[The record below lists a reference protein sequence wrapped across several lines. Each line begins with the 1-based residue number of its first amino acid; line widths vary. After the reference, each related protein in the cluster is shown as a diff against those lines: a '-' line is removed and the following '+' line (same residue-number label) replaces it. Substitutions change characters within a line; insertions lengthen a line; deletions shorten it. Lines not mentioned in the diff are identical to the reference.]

1 MDRRRAGAGC
11 ANGGIVILT
20 AILLLTATCAA
31 AIHRAAATGDIASV
45 AFVAVSYGALLLLH
59 RTLGAYETA
68 AGAPEEDAAA
78 AEPERERLRRRVW
91 ALSALLTALFAWK
104 VAGVVPWPAGVLV
117 WAATA
122 ATSAVGFFALVP
134 RRRP

>member
-1 MDRRRAGAGC
+1 MDQRRAGAGRDI
-11 ANGGIVILT
+11 GGIAV
-20 AILLLTATCAA
+20 LLTATCAA
-31 AIHRAAATGDIASV
+31 AIHRAAAAGDVASV
-45 AFVAVSYGALLLLH
+45 AFVAVSYAALLLLH

-68 AGAPEEDAAA
+68 IEAPEDAAA
-78 AEPERERLRRRVW
+78 AESERERLRRRLW

-117 WAATA
+117 WTAAAT
-122 ATSAVGFFALVP
+122 TSAGGSFALVP

>member
-1 MDRRRAGAGC
+1 M
-11 ANGGIVILT
+11 
-20 AILLLTATCAA
+20 
-31 AIHRAAATGDIASV
+31 HRAAVARDVTSV

-68 AGAPEEDAAA
+68 TEVPDEDDAA
-78 AEPERERLRRRVW
+78 AEPEREWLRRRVW

-104 VAGVVPWPAGVLV
+104 VAEVVPWPAGVLV
-117 WAATA
+117 WAAA
-122 ATSAVGFFALVP
+122 VATSAAGFFALFL

>member
-1 MDRRRAGAGC
+1 MDRRRTGAGR
-11 ANGGIVILT
+11 ANGGIAAFT
-20 AILLLTATCAA
+20 AILVLTVTCAA
-31 AIHRAAATGDIASV
+31 AIHKAAAAGDVASV
-45 AFVAVSYGALLLLH
+45 AFVAVSYGAVLLLH

-68 AGAPEEDAAA
+68 AGAPDEGAAA

-117 WAATA
+117 WAAT
-122 ATSAVGFFALVP
+122 SSGGFFALVA